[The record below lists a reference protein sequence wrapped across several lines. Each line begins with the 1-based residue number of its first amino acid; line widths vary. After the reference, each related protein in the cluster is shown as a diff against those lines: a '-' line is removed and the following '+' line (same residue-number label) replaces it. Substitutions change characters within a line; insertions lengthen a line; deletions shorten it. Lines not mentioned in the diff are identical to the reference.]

1 MKLNHYI
8 YSLIAG
14 LVLILSACSPDEYDM
29 GNKTYVSEDLVEG
42 LAYTV
47 TIEGNRVHL
56 KSNITGC
63 TPLWV
68 TPQGRSQENEL
79 SIELPFAG
87 SYEVTFGAET
97 PGGVVFGEPHAFK
110 LVQNDFSLLGD
121 EKWFLLSDKNFKSGD
136 ALPDAETLAQGISKK
151 WYPCDANYG
160 IGQCSGPMVFVA
172 PYDPDGDGAGF
183 TDKEKE
189 ESVYKGDFIFG
200 TGNWKPNWDPGFQSF
215 IVLENDPYMGSY
227 MTFSMDAASGCVAT
241 MYRGEAGDKTASTGT
256 NMVGK
261 FNMNLSE
268 KTKPTITFTDCY
280 AMHPLSFDAT
290 CSNYTQDIQIAELTP
305 YILQLVTRRTNSEG
319 NWYLVWNFVSEEVI
333 QTQGECIP
341 KEESGQIEKAA
352 PVLPK
357 FDNLLTDL
365 FTTEINGVT
374 YVGSQMTFNVDT
386 EAPYDWLWWNGSPNA
401 QKWESVTGGTYNNSW
416 APAAGDEVADFEL
429 ILSKASDGTYNYEA
443 GETGGKV
450 MIADG
455 VMTFDKD
462 ITILTAS
469 SDQRT
474 VTVTGKV
481 FTILGVEA
489 AEKLVIGVPES
500 VDENGVV
507 NSYLVAN
514 LLYKKISTGPA
525 GPTVIGIDN
534 SLFGQEG
541 ITWLENGC
549 IRLAFHHYGADG
561 KGLFKDAA
569 SVKLKKN
576 QTISVTFKINGG
588 ITWIK
593 TPKCALI
600 DNNIKTTWEPAC
612 FDLDDAVTVNTS
624 GETTV
629 TLTNTT
635 GATVTFVPTCL
646 DLSIQYADYGVAD
659 VLNGDGNPDW
669 STVGLEIVS
678 CTIQ

>member
-1 MKLNHYI
+1 
-8 YSLIAG
+8 
-14 LVLILSACSPDEYDM
+14 M
-29 GNKTYVSEDLVEG
+29 G
-42 LAYTV
+42 
-47 TIEGNRVHL
+47 
-56 KSNITGC
+56 
-63 TPLWV
+63 
-68 TPQGRSQENEL
+68 
-79 SIELPFAG
+79 
-87 SYEVTFGAET
+87 
-97 PGGVVFGEPHAFK
+97 
-110 LVQNDFSLLGD
+110 
-121 EKWFLLSDKNFKSGD
+121 
-136 ALPDAETLAQGISKK
+136 
-151 WYPCDANYG
+151 
-160 IGQCSGPMVFVA
+160 
-172 PYDPDGDGAGF
+172 
-183 TDKEKE
+183 
-189 ESVYKGDFIFG
+189 
-200 TGNWKPNWDPGFQSF
+200 
-215 IVLENDPYMGSY
+215 
-227 MTFSMDAASGCVAT
+227 
-241 MYRGEAGDKTASTGT
+241 
-256 NMVGK
+256 
-261 FNMNLSE
+261 
-268 KTKPTITFTDCY
+268 
-280 AMHPLSFDAT
+280 T
-290 CSNYTQDIQIAELTP
+290 C
-305 YILQLVTRRTNSEG
+305 
-319 NWYLVWNFVSEEVI
+319 
-333 QTQGECIP
+333 
-341 KEESGQIEKAA
+341 
-352 PVLPK
+352 
-357 FDNLLTDL
+357 
-365 FTTEINGVT
+365 
-374 YVGSQMTFNVDT
+374 
-386 EAPYDWLWWNGSPNA
+386 
-401 QKWESVTGGTYNNSW
+401 
-416 APAAGDEVADFEL
+416 AGDEVADFEL

-588 ITWIK
+588 ITWTR